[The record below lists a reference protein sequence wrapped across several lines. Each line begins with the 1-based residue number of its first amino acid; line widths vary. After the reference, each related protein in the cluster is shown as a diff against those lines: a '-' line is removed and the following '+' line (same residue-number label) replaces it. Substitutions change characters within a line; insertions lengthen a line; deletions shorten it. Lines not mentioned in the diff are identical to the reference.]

1 MQKYLALTI
10 VVFLLQS
17 SESAAESFKGWPAEK
32 ATAYCGAMAMYNQY
46 LNTGDDGQMPPY
58 TEDQQYW
65 WDETNALFPEKDLLQ
80 QELTLAGQSFE
91 SYYLKASNNETN
103 PKITRKGLAEL
114 QDITCSKYRIE
125 RQIRELEALR
135 AKQQI
140 TLEASKEILR
150 REKAEATV
158 SFDAPPFVNIRKNES
173 AATLD
178 IYFSLGCNHCLI
190 FLDQHLDDL
199 IRLKNEGRL
208 NLRFLEVPGLTP
220 YMLGNRGVARPT
232 AAAGERA
239 RVASRY
245 AACAAMKSPHHFTN
259 FVTRLIVSAKSNVPK
274 IESRSWEYY
283 PHAVASDF
291 KDSSPFRSVEAMLE
305 HAGNQFGISVEQCD
319 APFMK
324 ERTEQTVAILK
335 ALRETV
341 NVPFYRFDGRYYLD
355 ADEQEK
361 LMTDVQE
368 YVDSMPVV
376 SP

>member
-1 MQKYLALTI
+1 MQKYLALTV
-10 VVFLLQS
+10 VVFLMQS
-17 SESAAESFKGWPAEK
+17 NALAAESFEGWPEDK
-32 ATAYCGAMAMYNQY
+32 VTVHCGAVAI
-46 LNTGDDGQMPPY
+46 LNRYMNKSVDGQLPPLS
-58 TEDQQYW
+58 EEAQDW
-65 WDETNALFPEKDLLQ
+65 WDKTQALFPDAATLRQ
-80 QELTLAGQSFE
+80 DVTLAGQSIE
-91 SYYLKASNNETN
+91 ADYLKASNNETN
-103 PKITRKGLAEL
+103 PKVTRKSHAGGLDLSCAL
-114 QDITCSKYRIE
+114 YLVNKRIE
-125 RQIRELEALR
+125 EGEKALAQLDR
-135 AKQQI
+135 DLVVAN
-140 TLEASKEILR
+140 EISR
-150 REKAEATV
+150 REKAEASI
-158 SFDAPPFVNIRKNES
+158 SFDEPPFVNIRKNES

-178 IYFSLGCNHCLI
+178 IYFSLGCNHCLL

-291 KDSSPFRSVEAMLE
+291 KTSSPFRSVEAMLE

-319 APFMK
+319 ASLMK
-324 ERTEQTVAILK
+324 ERSEKTYAILK
-335 ALRETV
+335 TLRETV
-341 NVPFYRFDGRYYLD
+341 NVPFYRFGGRYYHD
-355 ADEQEK
+355 AREHEQ
-361 LMTDVQE
+361 LMIDVRK